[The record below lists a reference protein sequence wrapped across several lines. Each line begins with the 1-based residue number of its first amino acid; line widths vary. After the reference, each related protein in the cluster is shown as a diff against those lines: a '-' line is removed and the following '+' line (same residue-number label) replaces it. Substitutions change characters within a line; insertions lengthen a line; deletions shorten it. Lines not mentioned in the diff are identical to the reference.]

1 MRMGRSGA
9 EYKEGFKGAQPEAI
23 SSSCLQRIGIRKRD
37 IPSRS
42 IHISEPILSVD
53 DRELYDEP
61 YYRPRCKKNG
71 AAVYVSWLLRYPN
84 PIQISLKEHLP
95 LFGIP

>member
-1 MRMGRSGA
+1 MRVGRSRA

-23 SSSCLQRIGIRKRD
+23 AASFLQRIGIGRRV

-53 DRELYDEP
+53 DHELYDEP
-61 YYRPRCKKNG
+61 YDCSHCKKTE
-71 AAVYVSWLLRYPN
+71 LRFMYSGYYRSRT
-84 PIQISLKEHLP
+84 Q
-95 LFGIP
+95 F